1 MSIDTLNLS
10 RMHFPVTT
18 LGPGKRI
25 GIWFQGCSLKCAGC
39 ISVDTWKTGKGRIA
53 IKEIYTQIE
62 SWASEANG
70 ITISGGEP
78 FEQFEALKLI
88 LGYIKSNHSNLSV
101 LVYSGFSFESL
112 REKLREL
119 EGLIDALISEP
130 FLQSNPS
137 SHPLMGS
144 ANQKLHF
151 LSPCAE
157 KEFSGVQTVIKQPTN
172 KVDATFK
179 EDQLWM
185 TGILKQG
192 GLEKLA
198 EHLEKQGHKI
208 IHTQHSD
215 RNTKRI

>member
-25 GIWFQGCSLKCAGC
+25 GVWFQGCSLQCPGC
-39 ISVDTWKTGKGRIA
+39 ISVDTWKRGKGRIA
-53 IKEIYTQIE
+53 LNEIYTQID
-62 SWASEANG
+62 SWASKANG

-88 LGYIKSNHSNLSV
+88 LGYIKRNYSNLSV

-112 REKLREL
+112 REKLGEL

-130 FLQSNPS
+130 FQQSNPS
-137 SHPLMGS
+137 SHPWMGS
-144 ANQKLHF
+144 ANQKLHL

-157 KEFSGVQTVIKQPTN
+157 QEFSGVQTVIKQPAN
-172 KVDATFK
+172 KVDAMFK

-185 TGILKQG
+185 SGILKQG

-208 IHTQHSD
+208 IHTQHSG